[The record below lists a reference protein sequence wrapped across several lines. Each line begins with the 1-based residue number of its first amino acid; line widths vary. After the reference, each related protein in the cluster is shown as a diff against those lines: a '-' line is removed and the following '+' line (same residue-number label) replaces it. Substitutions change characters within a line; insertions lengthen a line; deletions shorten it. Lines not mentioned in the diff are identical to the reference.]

1 MGIFASIARIAACAA
16 AFAGI
21 GNAAAQEYPSK
32 PIRLIVP
39 FAAGGAP
46 DVVARNLAQRLS
58 QRVKQPVVVEN
69 RLGAGGNIAYEAV
82 ARSAPDGYTMVL
94 ATTGV
99 ATNVSLYKQLSYD
112 AIKDFAPI
120 TMVSRSPHVVVTQPS
135 LPVNTI
141 QDLIALAR
149 AKPGQLSYG
158 SAGSGTIL
166 HLAGEMLSIKTGVK
180 LMHVPYRGGTLA
192 LNDLMGGSIQLMFS
206 DIASAV
212 PQIKA
217 GKLRAIAVTGAQRTL
232 SLPDVPTVA
241 EGGVPG
247 YAIEAWFGLLAP
259 AGTPA
264 PVINRLNR
272 EFTAILAEQD
282 FKDKML
288 DLGLELAG
296 SSPEEFGSFVRG
308 EVTKMGDIVKAS
320 GASLN

>member
-1 MGIFASIARIAACAA
+1 MTCFAA
-16 AFAGI
+16 ALACTYT
-21 GNAAAQEYPSK
+21 ASAPAQNFPAKPVRMVVGLAPGGGTDIITRMVGSK
-32 PIRLIVP
+32 LGP
-39 FAAGGAP
+39 AM
-46 DVVARNLAQRLS
+46 NQ
-58 QRVKQPVVVEN
+58 QVVVDN
-69 RLGAGGNIAYEAV
+69 RPGAAGNIAAEIV
-82 ARSAPDGYTMVL
+82 ARSAPDGYTL
-94 ATTGV
+94 LV
-99 ATNVSLYKQLSYD
+99 ATASHAVNPSLYKKMGYD

>member
-1 MGIFASIARIAACAA
+1 MRIFAKIVIIAACIAA
-16 AFAGI
+16 VGSVS
-21 GNAAAQEYPSK
+21 NAAAQDYPSK

-46 DVVARNLAQRLS
+46 DVVARNIGQRLS
-58 QRVKQPVVVEN
+58 QRVKQAVIVEN
-69 RLGAGGNIAYEAV
+69 RLGAGGNIAYETV
-82 ARSAPDGYTMVL
+82 ARSAPDGYTLVL
-94 ATTGV
+94 STTGV

-112 AIKDFAPI
+112 VIKDFAPI

-135 LPVNTI
+135 LPVNSI
-141 QDLIALAR
+141 QDLIALGKS
-149 AKPGQLSYG
+149 KPGQISYG

-166 HLAGEMLSIKTGVK
+166 HLAGEMLNIKTGVK

-247 YAIEAWFGLLAP
+247 YAIEAWFGIMAP

-264 PVINRLNR
+264 PIINQLNR
-272 EFTAILAEQD
+272 ELTAILAERD
-282 FKDKML
+282 LKEKML
-288 DLGLELAG
+288 GLGLELEG
-296 SSPEEFGSFVRG
+296 SSPEAFGSFLRS
-308 EVTKMGDIVKAS
+308 EVKKMGDIVKAS